1 MIRLTS
7 QMESMQ
13 DSFHSVQEKLQAY
26 GFTLGGN
33 WDYDHGYFDRSLD
46 ERNTVWLRIPFQVTR
61 GNLEGDTG
69 TPEDTMIE
77 LGSPFVLKHLY
88 EDNIDQE
95 GQSGV
100 MRGLIDQF
108 QDPAQPDAELEEKWI
123 RIAEQELSKAEAA
136 ILS

>member
-1 MIRLTS
+1 
-7 QMESMQ
+7 
-13 DSFHSVQEKLQAY
+13 
-26 GFTLGGN
+26 TLGGN

-61 GNLEGDTG
+61 GNFEGDTG